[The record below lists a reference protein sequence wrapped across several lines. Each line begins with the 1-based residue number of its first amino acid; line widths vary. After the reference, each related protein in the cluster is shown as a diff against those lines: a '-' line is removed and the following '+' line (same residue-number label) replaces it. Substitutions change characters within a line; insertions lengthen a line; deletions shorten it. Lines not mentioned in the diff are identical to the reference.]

1 MILRDKNKTQETGNK
16 KAREQDQ
23 AFSVTKMSHF
33 GALFLPQVS
42 SDKGLATG
50 DSAILRQDHQITPYR
65 FFKNM
70 KSANQYFYFLV
81 IW

>member
-1 MILRDKNKTQETGNK
+1 MGELLLHQIILLQSEEKMILRDKNKTQETGNK

-42 SDKGLATG
+42 SDKGLAENE
-50 DSAILRQDHQITPYR
+50 
-65 FFKNM
+65 K
-70 KSANQYFYFLV
+70 
-81 IW
+81 